1 MAELL
6 LTHGYFLFEDPKEL
20 QIMKPYAPLGILYL
34 CSHLRNQGYDV
45 DVFDTTFSSREALF
59 QHLRSETPSVIGIYA
74 NLMTRGNVVETLKVA
89 REAGWKTIV
98 GGPEPGAYAL
108 EYLQAGASFV
118 VFGEGELTMQ
128 DLLAA
133 FRAGVTDIGNT
144 IPGLAYLD
152 AAGNMHETAQREQIA
167 DLDKQPWPARQAID
181 VSRYVKTWRDAHG
194 KGSVNFITA
203 RGCPYKCRWC
213 SHQVF
218 GQTHRRRDPLLV
230 VDEVEWLL
238 STYSPDMVWVS
249 DDVFT
254 INHKWLRDY
263 ATEMR
268 RRGLRIPFECISRAD
283 RLNAEM
289 LDLLAELGCFR
300 VWIGSESGSQRILDS
315 MDRGVKVEQVQ
326 QAVALTRERGIESG
340 MFLMWGYEG
349 EELDDIEATIKHVS
363 TSQPDIFFTTVSY
376 PIKGTPY
383 YKKVS
388 DRLVQLKPWGV
399 GSDREIKIKGRHS
412 RTFYSYADK
421 LLKDEVQLARLL
433 GTSGANSDLA
443 ATFTESLIGRAQ
455 RDAVWSRLARIFHSG
470 DHILEL
476 NCGTGEDALFLA
488 RNAISVTACDASEQM
503 IQVARQ
509 RLRSEA
515 PDAPV
520 EFHLLPTEQIESFQE
535 IKHFDGALSNFS
547 GLNCIA
553 DLAKTAESLA
563 TLLYPKASLLVCL
576 STRFCLWEMVWY
588 SLHGNLRKAFRR
600 TSGKATAVVGQY
612 AVDVYYPNVRNLQKT
627 FSPYFELR
635 SITGIGI
642 TVPPSYVERWIRRYP
657 KLLKALRAVDKAI
670 CTLPGIRVLGDHVL
684 LHFERTQ
691 P

>member
-1 MAELL
+1 MSELL
-6 LTHGYFLFEDPKEL
+6 LTHGYFLYEDPKEL

-34 CSHLRNQGYDV
+34 CSHLRQQGFDV
-45 DVFDTTFSSREALF
+45 DVFDTTFSSRESLF
-59 QHLRSETPSVIGIYA
+59 QHLRTETPSAIGIYA
-74 NLMTRGNVVETLKVA
+74 NLMTRSNVIEILKVA

-108 EYLQAGASFV
+108 EYLQAGADYV

-128 DLLAA
+128 DILAA
-133 FRAGVTDIGNT
+133 FRAGANDSCSC

-152 AAGNMHETAQREQIA
+152 VDGIMHETAQRAQIA
-167 DLDKQPWPARQAID
+167 DLDSQPWPARNAID
-181 VSRYVKTWRDAHG
+181 VGRYVKTWRDAHG

-238 STYSPDMVWVS
+238 QTYSPDMVWVS

-263 ATEMR
+263 AAEMR

-300 VWIGSESGSQRILDS
+300 VWIGSESGSQRILDA

-363 TSQPDIFFTTVSY
+363 VSKPDIFFTTVSY

-383 YKKVS
+383 YQKVA
-388 DRLVQLKPWGV
+388 DRLVQLKPWGTS
-399 GSDREIKIKGRHS
+399 SDREIKIKGRHS

-421 LLKDEVQLARLL
+421 LLKDEVQLARLA
-433 GTSGANSDLA
+433 GTSAADSDLA
-443 ATFTESLIGRAQ
+443 ATLRDQIQLSRA
-455 RDAVWSRLARIFHSG
+455 
-470 DHILEL
+470 
-476 NCGTGEDALFLA
+476 
-488 RNAISVTACDASEQM
+488 
-503 IQVARQ
+503 
-509 RLRSEA
+509 
-515 PDAPV
+515 
-520 EFHLLPTEQIESFQE
+520 
-535 IKHFDGALSNFS
+535 
-547 GLNCIA
+547 GLH
-553 DLAKTAESLA
+553 
-563 TLLYPKASLLVCL
+563 
-576 STRFCLWEMVWY
+576 STRME
-588 SLHGNLRKAFRR
+588 
-600 TSGKATAVVGQY
+600 
-612 AVDVYYPNVRNLQKT
+612 
-627 FSPYFELR
+627 
-635 SITGIGI
+635 
-642 TVPPSYVERWIRRYP
+642 VE
-657 KLLKALRAVDKAI
+657 A
-670 CTLPGIRVLGDHVL
+670 
-684 LHFERTQ
+684 
-691 P
+691 

>member
-6 LTHGYFLFEDPKEL
+6 LTHGYFLYEDPKEL

-34 CSHLRNQGYDV
+34 CSHLRKQGFDV
-45 DVFDTTFSSREALF
+45 DVFDTTFSSREALL
-59 QHLRSETPSVIGIYA
+59 QHLRTETPSVIGIYA
-74 NLMTRGNVVETLKVA
+74 NLMTRSNVVEILKA
-89 REAGWKTIV
+89 AHEAGWKTIV

-108 EYLQAGASFV
+108 EYLRAGADFV

-128 DLLAA
+128 DLLEA
-133 FRAGVTDIGNT
+133 FRAGADEACSS

-152 AAGNMHETAQREQIA
+152 AAGVMHETPQRAQIA
-167 DLDKQPWPARQAID
+167 DLDGQPWPARQAID
-181 VSRYVKTWRDAHG
+181 VGRYVKTWRDAHG

-238 STYSPDMVWVS
+238 QTYSPDMVWVS

-263 ATEMR
+263 AAEMR

-300 VWIGSESGSQRILDS
+300 VWIGSESGSQRILDA

-363 TSQPDIFFTTVSY
+363 VTKPDIFFTTVSY

-383 YKKVS
+383 YQKVS

-399 GSDREIKIKGRHS
+399 SSDREIKVKGRHS
-412 RTFYSYADK
+412 RSFYSYADK
-421 LLKDEVQLARLL
+421 LLKDEVQLARLA
-433 GTSGANSDLA
+433 GTPAADSDM
-443 ATFTESLIGRAQ
+443 ATTL
-455 RDAVWSRLARIFHSG
+455 RD
-470 DHILEL
+470 
-476 NCGTGEDALFLA
+476 
-488 RNAISVTACDASEQM
+488 Q
-503 IQVARQ
+503 IQVSRAG
-509 RLRSEA
+509 LHSTLMEVEA
-515 PDAPV
+515 
-520 EFHLLPTEQIESFQE
+520 
-535 IKHFDGALSNFS
+535 
-547 GLNCIA
+547 
-553 DLAKTAESLA
+553 
-563 TLLYPKASLLVCL
+563 
-576 STRFCLWEMVWY
+576 
-588 SLHGNLRKAFRR
+588 
-600 TSGKATAVVGQY
+600 
-612 AVDVYYPNVRNLQKT
+612 
-627 FSPYFELR
+627 
-635 SITGIGI
+635 
-642 TVPPSYVERWIRRYP
+642 
-657 KLLKALRAVDKAI
+657 
-670 CTLPGIRVLGDHVL
+670 
-684 LHFERTQ
+684 
-691 P
+691 